1 MTEKVLQLRGL
12 SRSYGDDLAVAP
24 VSLDLRA
31 GTLAVLVG
39 PNGSGKTTLL
49 RMCAG
54 LLEPSEGRARVVGEP
69 VGSPAARAATSFL
82 PDTPVLYDDLS
93 VWEHLEYVARLHGVE
108 DWEGRARDLVARLG
122 LSGRVDDLP
131 SRFSR
136 GLRQK
141 AAIAVGF
148 VRPFSVLLVD
158 EPFVGLDEP
167 GREALVGLVEEAAAG
182 GAGVIVSTHHLAF
195 TGRAARCLG
204 IRDGELVYDGD
215 PAGADV
221 TLLVS

>member
-54 LLEPSEGRARVVGEP
+54 LLEPSDGRARVVGQP

-108 DWEGRARDLVARLG
+108 GWEGRARDLVERLG
-122 LSGRVDDLP
+122 LAARVDDLP

-141 AAIAVGF
+141 AAIAVAF

-167 GREALVGLVEEAAAG
+167 GREALVRLVEEAAAG
-182 GAGVIVSTHHLAF
+182 GAGVLVSTHHLAF
-195 TGRAARCLG
+195 TGRASRCLA